1 MENILNYLKEKLKV
15 PRNLAIAAAVA
26 GLVLGLIIGWGI
38 LPVQWTDASAEHL
51 RADLRIDYL
60 RNLITTYTLNGDK
73 EKAIQLYQ
81 ELGEKADSTLIELL
95 AQPGFL
101 STEQIT
107 RFTTALGIAMPQASG
122 ETASTAPLTLEDGT
136 EIKVDTGE
144 DAQPAQE
151 SNTLLWLGF
160 GLLAILAIGAYLA
173 YRYYFKER
181 SVVEGNPLDADTSE
195 NRVAPAAVRQPAAVP
210 MRPAAEPTPET
221 SPVQN
226 QSAFKQPLFGNG
238 KQSSSSPVQKQ
249 KPVAQFMSTY
259 AFGDDRYDESFTFDA
274 PNGEFLG
281 ECGVSISDIIGV
293 GEPKKISAFDIWLF
307 DKNDIQTVT
316 KVLMS
321 RHSFE
326 DASTRQRLEI
336 RGEPILAEPGAQFV
350 LQTATLRLEGR
361 IVDVMYGDMPL
372 PEDSYFQR
380 STVELA
386 IYRK

>member
-1 MENILNYLKEKLKV
+1 MENTLDLLKEKLKQ

-26 GLVLGLIIGWGI
+26 GLILGLIIGWVI
-38 LPVQWTDASAEHL
+38 LPVQWTDASAESL
-51 RADLRIDYL
+51 RADLRQDYL

-73 EKAIQLYQ
+73 EKAIQLYK
-81 ELGEKADSTLIELL
+81 ELGEQAEPTLSQLL

-107 RFTTALGIAMPQASG
+107 RFTTALGIAVPQASG
-122 ETASTAPLTLEDGT
+122 EVVSTAPLTLQDGT
-136 EIKVDTGE
+136 EIKVNNGDE
-144 DAQPAQE
+144 IAPAKK

-160 GLLAILAIGAYLA
+160 GLLAILGVGAYLA
-173 YRYYFKER
+173 YRYYFRER
-181 SVVEGNPLDADTSE
+181 PVQEGKPLEDTSE
-195 NRVAPAAVRQPAAVP
+195 NRAAPVAARQPAAVP
-210 MRPAAEPTPET
+210 MRQAAEPTPAPT
-221 SPVQN
+221 PVQS
-226 QSAFKQPLFGNG
+226 QSVFKPSFFGNG
-238 KQSSSSPVQKQ
+238 KQTNGSVVQ

-321 RHSFE
+321 EHSFE
-326 DASTRQRLEI
+326 DSTTRQRLEI

>member
-26 GLVLGLIIGWGI
+26 GLVLGLIIGWVI

-81 ELGEKADSTLIELL
+81 ELGEKADSTLSELL

-122 ETASTAPLTLEDGT
+122 EAASTAPLTLEDGT

-210 MRPAAEPTPET
+210 MRPAAEPTPAA
-221 SPVQN
+221 PVQN
-226 QSAFKQPLFGNG
+226 QSAFKPPLFGNG

-281 ECGVSISDIIGV
+281 ECGVSVSEIIGV
-293 GEPKKISAFDIWLF
+293 GEPKKISAFEVWLF

-321 RHSFE
+321 EHVFS
-326 DASTRQRLEI
+326 DPVLRQRLEMK
-336 RGEPILAEPGAQFV
+336 GEPILAEAGKLFE
-350 LQTATLRLEGR
+350 LQTASLRMEAR
-361 IVDVMYGDMPL
+361 IVDLTYGDLPL
-372 PEDSYFQR
+372 PPQSYFQR
-380 STVELA
+380 ATIELA
-386 IYRK
+386 VYRI